1 MVVET
6 KVQKRIVRWFS
17 VFSIF
22 IMFLGISVPQVKAE
36 VMHRQIYQMD
46 WSYSPS
52 KDRDMIT
59 ELITTASGQVAY
71 CLVSN
76 LRSPNGDD
84 VPEMGKA
91 TDQVYRILLHGY
103 PQKSPAE
110 LGVSSIEEAHYATQL
125 AVWVATNEV
134 QVDDLIPKN
143 QQVHNLMKHLI
154 EQSNNGSESQEFFF
168 NVVPDTLQTAEQ
180 KGDYFETGLYTIE
193 TNASGTYTIQ
203 SENAPQGIQFSNEAG
218 EQKNTFSTNEKFKV
232 LIPKNTTSGDVKF
245 KVQASL
251 TNLQAITFDGG
262 QTIQDTTVLLQRT
275 SEQIS
280 KDLLVNWESL
290 GTLKIMKVGEDTTP
304 LKGAIFQ
311 VSNERGNLQR
321 IIATNESGIAQVD
334 QLPIGTY
341 IVKEIKAP
349 EGYVLDTT
357 IRQIEVKTGETIFL
371 EVNNNK
377 ITGILEISKVD
388 VADGNTKIPN
398 AEFTIY
404 DEEGKEV
411 TKGKTDDKGI
421 AKFNLPYGK
430 YTYKETVAPDGYVFN
445 DLTILF

>member
-154 EQSNNGSESQEFFF
+154 EQSNNGSESQEFF
-168 NVVPDTLQTAEQ
+168 
-180 KGDYFETGLYTIE
+180 
-193 TNASGTYTIQ
+193 
-203 SENAPQGIQFSNEAG
+203 
-218 EQKNTFSTNEKFKV
+218 
-232 LIPKNTTSGDVKF
+232 
-245 KVQASL
+245 
-251 TNLQAITFDGG
+251 
-262 QTIQDTTVLLQRT
+262 
-275 SEQIS
+275 
-280 KDLLVNWESL
+280 
-290 GTLKIMKVGEDTTP
+290 
-304 LKGAIFQ
+304 
-311 VSNERGNLQR
+311 
-321 IIATNESGIAQVD
+321 
-334 QLPIGTY
+334 
-341 IVKEIKAP
+341 
-349 EGYVLDTT
+349 
-357 IRQIEVKTGETIFL
+357 
-371 EVNNNK
+371 
-377 ITGILEISKVD
+377 
-388 VADGNTKIPN
+388 
-398 AEFTIY
+398 
-404 DEEGKEV
+404 
-411 TKGKTDDKGI
+411 
-421 AKFNLPYGK
+421 
-430 YTYKETVAPDGYVFN
+430 
-445 DLTILF
+445 